1 MCGVTGASTY
11 YTSSLAN
18 YEDVKQQLACQG
30 YTIQVTAKPNVA
42 EYMYRAEEDP
52 ERERDF
58 TVCMLTKLPKPIG
71 GTPEV
76 RWGVFDNILH

>member
-1 MCGVTGASTY
+1 VCGVTGASTY

-52 ERERDF
+52 ERERFYGLYADQA
-58 TVCMLTKLPKPIG
+58 TQTNWRDP
-71 GTPEV
+71 
-76 RWGVFDNILH
+76 